1 MTEESPKPLPY
12 QSTIERFPEYAQTI
26 GMISIE
32 ILLKIHRIV
41 TAVMKETAMVFRSW
55 PPYASQEI
63 PRGQPQS
70 ENNPSERPQSNTPQR
85 ASGCVRLSNADRLAF
100 VWLYGLCPSVVDAAR
115 LSDG

>member
-32 ILLKIHRIV
+32 ILLKIRRIV
-41 TAVMKETAMVFRSW
+41 TAVMKETATVFRSW

-70 ENNPSERPQSNTPQR
+70 ENNPSERLTARWPGIDGPPAKSGSQTGHFDIRHR
-85 ASGCVRLSNADRLAF
+85 AGS
-100 VWLYGLCPSVVDAAR
+100 P
-115 LSDG
+115 